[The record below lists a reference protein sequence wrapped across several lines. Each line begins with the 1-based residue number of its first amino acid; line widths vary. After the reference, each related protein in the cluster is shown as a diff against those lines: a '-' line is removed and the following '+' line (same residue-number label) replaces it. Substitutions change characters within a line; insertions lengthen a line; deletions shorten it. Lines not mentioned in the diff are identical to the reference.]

1 MKCKAS
7 ITLFMCMTIMMI
19 TSLGFTLM
27 EAARFLGVDKKA
39 DFVTATVAD
48 NTFSE
53 YIKPL
58 WEQYGI
64 LAIDRAHGTADDTD
78 SMLKERILEFA
89 DEQLDG
95 ETDYYALVPEEV
107 EINDYML
114 LTDNDG
120 EAFIH
125 EAATYYKSNIGSELV
140 GLIGNSA
147 NQAGSYEGQ
156 YGDVDK
162 LIGNSNTSLS
172 NPTSVPMDDSNS
184 KYEIREST
192 LSDEQVQK
200 GSSVVDD
207 VSTFKSKGVLE
218 QVIPSDKKVSE
229 KSFDLAG
236 SVSHRNLATGNSQ
249 NSSKATSI
257 DKIIFSVYLKDN
269 FQNFTKNLGH
279 TGQEYEVEY
288 IIVGADN
295 DTDNLK
301 GVVGRLLDLRTV
313 ADFVAL
319 YKDGL
324 RNGEALELALAL
336 SAWTLNPAIVEI
348 VHYGIMAAWSYM
360 EAVLD
365 VRLLLTG
372 GKVSLMKSSTEWTS
386 DLYNIVNCMSP
397 DYTARDFGTGQSY
410 EDYLMMFLIIE
421 SSRDESMRA
430 MDMVETAMNALPYY
444 ENLKMDRLI
453 CDMNMT
459 LTYEADPM
467 FFSLVTLDAPFLDFY
482 RREKR
487 VYRSYL

>member
-1 MKCKAS
+1 MKSKAS

-27 EAARFLGVDKKA
+27 EASRFLGVDKKA

-64 LAIDRAHGTADDTD
+64 LAIDRAHGTSDDTD
-78 SMLKERILEFA
+78 SVLKDRILEFA
-89 DEQLDG
+89 DDQLDG
-95 ETDYYALVPEEV
+95 ETDYYALVPESV
-107 EINDYML
+107 EIDDYML

-120 EAFIH
+120 AAFIH
-125 EAATYYKSNIGSELV
+125 EAATYYKDNIGSELAK
-140 GLIGNSA
+140 LIGSGA
-147 NQAGSYEGQ
+147 SEAGGYEGQ
-156 YGDVDK
+156 YSGVDK
-162 LIGNSNTSLS
+162 LITDSNTSLKD
-172 NPTSVPMDDSNS
+172 PTSVPVDESNS
-184 KYEIREST
+184 KYDIRDT
-192 LSDEQVQK
+192 NLTDEQVQK
-200 GSSVVDD
+200 GQSVVDD
-207 VSTFKSKGVLE
+207 VSAFKSNGVLE

-229 KSFDLAG
+229 KSFNLSG
-236 SVSHRNLATGNSQ
+236 SVSHRNLAAGNSP
-249 NSSKATSI
+249 NSSKATSV
-257 DKIIFSVYLKDN
+257 DKIIFSVYLKDH
-269 FQNFTKNLGH
+269 FQNFVKNLGH
-279 TGQEYEVEY
+279 TGQEYETEY

-295 DTDNLK
+295 DIDNLK
-301 GVVGRLLDLRTV
+301 GVVGRLLAIRTV

-319 YKDGL
+319 YKDGV
-324 RNGEALELALAL
+324 RNGEALELALAV
-336 SAWTLNPAIVEI
+336 SGWTLNPAIVEI

-372 GKVSLMKSSTEWTS
+372 GKVSLMKSGAEWTS

-397 DYTARDFGTGQSY
+397 DYTARDFGNGQSY
-410 EDYLMMFLIIE
+410 EDYLLMFLIIE

-444 ENLKMDRLI
+444 ENLKMDHLI

-459 LTYEADPM
+459 VFYEADPM

-482 RREKR
+482 RREKKA
-487 VYRSYL
+487 YRSYL